1 VELRNAANRAR
12 NSVTRP
18 AVLVTGAGRRIGA
31 FIAEHFGRRGYRVF
45 VHVHRSHEDGAR
57 VVEAIGAAGGS
68 ATLVAADLGKGDE
81 IAAMVAAIL
90 ATGDDLSVV
99 VNNASYFAYDI
110 AGRADPA
117 ALERSLDAHVRGP
130 TVIFELLTHRLPGRR
145 LTFFNVLDQKLT
157 NFNPDY
163 YSYTIGKSGLL
174 AMTRMWQ
181 AAEPP
186 KHRVFGI
193 LLGLTLASSAQS
205 AANYQRA
212 SSSNLLQRTV
222 APADITSAIDF
233 FLDNAELPGQNI
245 ALDCG
250 ESLVPRRRD
259 VAFDPTLL
267 C

>member
-1 VELRNAANRAR
+1 MRKNVGNG
-12 NSVTRP
+12 VMRP
-18 AVLVTGAGRRIGA
+18 AVLITGAGRRIGA
-31 FIAEHFGRRGYRVF
+31 FIAIHFGRCGYHVF
-45 VHVHRSHEDGAR
+45 VHVHRSQEDGSR
-57 VVEAIGAAGGS
+57 VIQAITAAGGS
-68 ATLVAADLGKGDE
+68 AALVVADLGKGDE
-81 IAAMVAAIL
+81 IAAMMAAIL
-90 ATGDDLSVV
+90 ETGDDLSVV

-117 ALERSLDAHVRGP
+117 VLEKSLDAHVRGP
-130 TVIFELLTHRLPGRR
+130 YTIFERLSRSLPGRR

-163 YSYTIGKSGLL
+163 YSYTIGKSGLF

-186 KHRVFGI
+186 NHRVFGI
-193 LLGLTLASSAQS
+193 LLGLTLASSLQS

-212 SSSNLLQRTV
+212 SRSNLLRRAV
-222 APADITSAIDF
+222 APADITTAIDF
-233 FLDNAELPGQNI
+233 FLANPELPGQTL

-250 ESLVPRRRD
+250 ESLVPRARD
-259 VAFDPTLL
+259 VAFDPALF